1 MLDSRALPDVKSHV
15 TSIRSGAGGAGGGGG
30 GGGSGVGAGG
40 GGGSGAGGGGGGGG
54 GSGAGGRRRGKK
66 VRPTRPP
73 IGQCSSIESSWARS
87 VRRAKLNAQLLSAP
101 SQRRPPVVRS

>member
-40 GGGSGAGGGGGGGG
+40 GGGSGAGGG
-54 GSGAGGRRRGKK
+54 RRGKK